1 MAGRG
6 PGSAGPSKAQQ
17 DQWNEKAMQ
26 LMKRHDMN
34 GDGLLDPREMASAI
48 NELCGTH
55 GFSARSITAALGLE
69 SKLDNSSYR
78 WSPVEFCEMYRRAM
92 LMADSGEAAGGG
104 AGGARGLDRLMG
116 QAVDTLRDLDAKSEA
131 SLKQCYNN
139 YCRLTVPGAG
149 KMMMEGDLKLSSA
162 HWHQLCAD
170 VGLAQPIGPISPT
183 DLANIFN
190 TASQR
195 TSGLTLKQFLTGL
208 AMISP
213 DLTTLCNHMV
223 AQLGPQMKPR
233 AGSDAP
239 QPACFPLRNLDLKSA
254 AAQSHWGAA
263 QNVIS
268 AANAFMK
275 GGGGGAGG
283 LSNGG
288 GGAGGGGGLT
298 AALGIGSTN
307 SSFTAA
313 LNGGGGGVFSVEIE
327 ETLSRTR
334 FGSPVSSRPGGP
346 PEQLAPIVG
355 GPITAKLGGG
365 GIKRSSLTSLG
376 GGARGSSGNTSG
388 AKSLDMPS
396 SQMVLLDRL
405 AAAEARITQ
414 LEQQQSFAKEM
425 MAAAAQGGYG
435 AGGRG
440 AATASGGSS
449 EGVSVPQVAA
459 LEAKI
464 AALEA
469 ELARV
474 APGADAPRQ
483 VREVRDSL
491 DLLTERLESLTKTL
505 ERATKRIDSAEATA
519 RAAEEQVRALQ
530 APVTE
535 TNASLASLREA
546 TEQLKAGLTSKESE
560 LMQQLVTRISGTEGQ
575 LEALEGQ
582 LRKLVR
588 EGKLAAALPSKEALT
603 AAMAAAAP
611 DGAAAAG
618 APPAPSTP
626 TTGGGGSVPV
636 VPTPPPGPKPSPK
649 SMGSNGGGAGGG
661 NGGNGD
667 YFVQALGVVQLDTEE
682 DIRLQIKL
690 LTEAIDNMKR
700 RLSQIAGS
708 TTLNPIDFPTRNEL
722 SEVKKVIMGDIA
734 DIDAKYIK
742 VQKEV
747 STLSLKMPALEKK
760 VESSALGSGTEVVN
774 RLVSMGMARLVDVKE
789 TENYLVDRGAGTTKQ
804 FENLRRDM
812 QDVQGDLQANME
824 KLVTQFNSIN
834 RQLMEAKRE
843 AAAPAVATIAAAVGA
858 GGGGGSAASA
868 ATAATAASAAATAA
882 QSASEA
888 RSAVDRE
895 RADRERETRELRE
908 RLARAESHLGGAL
921 GELQTVVGA
930 ELTSIKEVLTQLEAA
945 MNQADG
951 DAMRLIRE
959 LDVSLRSALGSLER
973 ASTDQNEM
981 TGKVIMK
988 MARQITEMQV
998 KLREMAT
1005 MVAAAASQAAPPS
1018 PALHS
1023 PLSSPSALQMQQL
1036 QQQQARESDAALPFA
1051 ARLLAQQAGG
1061 SGGGTNSGD
1070 VMLNAPSSPSM
1081 AGRREYLAG
1090 AGPRTSMSG
1099 GGPGGG
1105 GRGSMP
1111 VGASE
1116 GGGGRNVAVSPAR
1129 GMLAAD
1135 PPPAPPSRVGGPR
1148 LSETGLAVRV
1158 SSNGR

>member
-6 PGSAGPSKAQQ
+6 PAAGGPSKAQQ

-55 GFSARSITAALGLE
+55 GFSARSLTALGLD

-92 LMADSGEAAGGG
+92 LMADSGEVAGGG
-104 AGGARGLDRLMG
+104 GGGARGLDRLMG

-139 YCRLTVPGAG
+139 YCRLTVAGAS

-162 HWHQLCAD
+162 QWHQLCAD
-170 VGLAQPIGPISPT
+170 VGLAQPIGPVSPT

-190 TASQR
+190 VASQR

-254 AAQSHWGAA
+254 AAQSHWGTA
-263 QNVIS
+263 QHVIS

-275 GGGGGAGG
+275 GSGGGAGNGGG

-288 GGAGGGGGLT
+288 GGAGGGPGSLT
-298 AALGIGSTN
+298 AALGIGNTN
-307 SSFTAA
+307 NSFTSA
-313 LNGGGGGVFSVEIE
+313 LNGGGGGMFSIEIE
-327 ETLSRTR
+327 ETLSRPR
-334 FGSPVSSRPGGP
+334 FGSPGSSRPGGP

-376 GGARGSSGNTSG
+376 GAARGNSGTTAG

-435 AGGRG
+435 GGAGGRG
-440 AATASGGSS
+440 AAAASGGSS
-449 EGVSVPQVAA
+449 EGVSVPHVAA

-491 DLLTERLESLTKTL
+491 DLLTDRLESLTKSL

-530 APVTE
+530 APVME
-535 TNASLASLREA
+535 ANASLASVRQT
-546 TEQLKAGLTSKESE
+546 TEQLKAGMTSKESE

-575 LEALEGQ
+575 LETLEGQ

-588 EGKLAAALPSKEALT
+588 EGKVAAALPSKEALT
-603 AAMAAAAP
+603 AAMAPGGGPPTAP

-636 VPTPPPGPKPSPK
+636 VPTPPPGPKPPPK
-649 SMGSNGGGAGGG
+649 SVGSNGGGAGGG

-690 LTEAIDNMKR
+690 LTEAIDNVKR

-760 VESSALGSGTEVVN
+760 VEGSALGSGTEVVN
-774 RLVSMGMARLVDVKE
+774 RLVAMGMARLVDVKE
-789 TENYLVDRGAGTTKQ
+789 TENYLVDRSAGTTKQ

-812 QDVQGDLQANME
+812 QDFQGDLQANLD

-843 AAAPAVATIAAAVGA
+843 AAAPAVATVAAAVGG

-888 RSAVDRE
+888 RSAVERE
-895 RADRERETRELRE
+895 RADRERE
-908 RLARAESHLGGAL
+908 
-921 GELQTVVGA
+921 
-930 ELTSIKEVLTQLEAA
+930 VL
-945 MNQADG
+945 
-951 DAMRLIRE
+951 
-959 LDVSLRSALGSLER
+959 V
-973 ASTDQNEM
+973 
-981 TGKVIMK
+981 
-988 MARQITEMQV
+988 
-998 KLREMAT
+998 
-1005 MVAAAASQAAPPS
+1005 
-1018 PALHS
+1018 H
-1023 PLSSPSALQMQQL
+1023 
-1036 QQQQARESDAALPFA
+1036 
-1051 ARLLAQQAGG
+1051 
-1061 SGGGTNSGD
+1061 
-1070 VMLNAPSSPSM
+1070 
-1081 AGRREYLAG
+1081 
-1090 AGPRTSMSG
+1090 
-1099 GGPGGG
+1099 G
-1105 GRGSMP
+1105 GRGEIGKPLGKNGSGHRKP
-1111 VGASE
+1111 
-1116 GGGGRNVAVSPAR
+1116 RAVDNFYQRAPMR
-1129 GMLAAD
+1129 G
-1135 PPPAPPSRVGGPR
+1135 
-1148 LSETGLAVRV
+1148 VREV
-1158 SSNGR
+1158 TRDTE